1 MEFTMQM
8 ETAAAGPRTHLA
20 PTTTPHERGREKKSL
35 VLEWIY
41 RWHKTAA
48 PLIQELLGTSQRDYL
63 LRLAKQGLVKSVD
76 APSMPIGKIWMLTKD
91 GIAEALDATGEALP
105 YDLSPTSIDYADLR
119 HDLAAQRAVLSYR
132 KFGKLTKVIPE
143 RLLGADLPGK
153 KRPDA
158 IATYADDDGTPH
170 TYAFEIELTP
180 KKERE
185 LDQAILSAARQLKHK
200 EVDLVIYFARSLA
213 LLANYKQAVNS
224 PLNLW
229 KKNPTTRKW
238 EVTDTRSLPEAIMAS
253 FEWEHAPDILKGFMP

>member
-1 MEFTMQM
+1 MELTMQM
-8 ETAAAGPRTHLA
+8 ETAATGPRTHLA
-20 PTTTPHERGREKKSL
+20 ATTTPHERGREKKAL

-91 GIAEALDATGEALP
+91 GVAEALDTAGEALL

-132 KFGKLTKVIPE
+132 KLGKLTKVIPE

-158 IATYADDDGTPH
+158 IATYTEDDGTSH
-170 TYAFEIELTP
+170 TFAFEIELTP

-185 LDQAILSAARQLKHK
+185 LDLAILSAARQLKHK
-200 EVDLVIYFARSLA
+200 EVDMVIYFAKSEA
-213 LLANYKQAVNS
+213 LLTNYKQVVNS

-229 KKNPTTRKW
+229 KKNPTTKKW
-238 EVTDTRSLPEAIMAS
+238 EVTDKRLLPDAITGA
-253 FEWEHAPDILKGFMP
+253 FDWEHAPDILKGFIA